1 MSSYVD
7 AMIGYFLYFVLVVGL
22 SVLLTAS
29 FRRLRG
35 DGGEATLPEG
45 DAAFDR
51 RIAAIEKRFG
61 DDGNGSEARL
71 PQGTSDDKEIRHED

>member
-1 MSSYVD
+1 MV
-7 AMIGYFLYFVLVVGL
+7 GYFLYFVLVVGL

-35 DGGEATLPEG
+35 DGGEATLPEE

-61 DDGNGSEARL
+61 DDSNGSQARRL
-71 PQGTSDDKEIRHED
+71 QDTSDDKEIPHED